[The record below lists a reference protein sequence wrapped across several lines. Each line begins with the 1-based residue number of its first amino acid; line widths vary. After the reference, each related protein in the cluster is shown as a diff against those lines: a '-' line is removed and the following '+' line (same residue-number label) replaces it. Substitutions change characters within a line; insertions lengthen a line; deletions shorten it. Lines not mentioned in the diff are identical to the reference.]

1 MLTIL
6 RDMSGVMR
14 PSKMTLLLGSPSSGK
29 TALLL
34 ALVCMCFKLVSC
46 PRDMHAPA
54 RENNRREESIE
65 EEQVKRAIL
74 RYITHV
80 CVDNCRGQILDLVM
94 AATRYHKL

>member
-1 MLTIL
+1 
-6 RDMSGVMR
+6 
-14 PSKMTLLLGSPSSGK
+14 
-29 TALLL
+29 
-34 ALVCMCFKLVSC
+34 
-46 PRDMHAPA
+46 MHAPA